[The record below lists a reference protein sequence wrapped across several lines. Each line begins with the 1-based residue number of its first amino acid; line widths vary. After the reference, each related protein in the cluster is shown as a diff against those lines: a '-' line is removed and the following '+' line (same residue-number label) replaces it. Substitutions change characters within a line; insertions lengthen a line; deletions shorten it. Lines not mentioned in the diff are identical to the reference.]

1 MIKYYKY
8 MLIFYIKKKTINKQQ
23 ISIKKYLIKTKK
35 MQMFVKC

>member
-8 MLIFYIKKKTINKQQ
+8 MLIIYIKKKTINKQQ
-23 ISIKKYLIKTKK
+23 ISIQKYLIKTKK